1 MEFENERYKNMKFLR
16 TLNWDMPAMIAFKS
30 STMAQLYFDK
40 QQTRERLA
48 QIY

>member
-1 MEFENERYKNMKFLR
+1 M
-16 TLNWDMPAMIAFKS
+16 THIISGIDGVMPAMIAFEL